1 MRIIAF
7 ITYSADIGQI
17 LDHIGAET
25 EPPHITPAR
34 VPPLWDGAD
43 AQVGDG
49 VEVVPDWDEADQVVP
64 DFDVEQRV
72 SRQGG
77 GNSGFANAA
86 GQGCVRPKTGQADK
100 SQATGLPL
108 ASKQTQCE
116 AWDAKTLCQTCS
128 HAVGFSI
135 RQAHKAAGL
144 LARRRVQTRV

>member
-17 LDHIGAET
+17 LEHIGAGT
-25 EPPHITPAR
+25 EPPRITPTR

-64 DFDVEQRV
+64 DFDVDQRV

-86 GQGCVRPKTGQADK
+86 GRAASDPKRVKPTN
-100 SQATGLPL
+100 LRRL
-108 ASKQTQCE
+108 AC
-116 AWDAKTLCQTCS
+116 
-128 HAVGFSI
+128 
-135 RQAHKAAGL
+135 R
-144 LARRRVQTRV
+144 